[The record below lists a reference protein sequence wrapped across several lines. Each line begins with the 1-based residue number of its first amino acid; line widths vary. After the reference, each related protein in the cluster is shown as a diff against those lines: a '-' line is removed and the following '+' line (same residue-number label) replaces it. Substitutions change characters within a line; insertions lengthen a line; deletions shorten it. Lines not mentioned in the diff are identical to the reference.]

1 MWWGDT
7 GDGGELVGGFLVTC
21 APHPGL
27 DDPCCWL
34 VVRFVETV
42 TCGECVEGALFADWA
57 VGAGFDCV
65 DGVGVYWLGI
75 GEDWVT
81 MAGWFSLLHVL
92 LPYTT
97 FVVLGNIDGEPH
109 AARFALHCRVDGGHH
124 FGHVVRR
131 VVGDY
136 ARVYDAIT

>member
-7 GDGGELVGGFLVTC
+7 GDGSELVGGVLVAG

-34 VVRFVETV
+34 VVRFVEAV
-42 TCGECVEGALFADWA
+42 ACGECVEGALLADWA
-57 VGAGFDCV
+57 VGTGFDCV
-65 DGVGVYWLGI
+65 NGCGVYGLGV
-75 GEDWVT
+75 GEDWVA

-92 LPYTT
+92 LLYTT
-97 FVVLGNIDGEPH
+97 FAVLGNIDGKPH
-109 AARFALHCRVDGGHH
+109 AARRAFHCGVDGGHH

-131 VVGDY
+131 IVGDY
-136 ARVYDAIT
+136 ARVYDAVT